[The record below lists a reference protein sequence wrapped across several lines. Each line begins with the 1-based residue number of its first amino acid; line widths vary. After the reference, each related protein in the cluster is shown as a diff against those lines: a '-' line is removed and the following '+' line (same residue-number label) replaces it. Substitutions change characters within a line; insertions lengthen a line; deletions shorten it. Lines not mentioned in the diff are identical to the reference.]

1 VEAQKQELISQFD
14 YSTLAIFRTI
24 DQFAHGTINNDNL
37 RTFLRGFPCAA
48 DLHEDDLSNWIRRFD
63 RDVDGALKF
72 YDFINALQTVT
83 NYKRDKTV
91 VLKETQNESQVG
103 EALNSGNMTMAFEKS
118 EGKGSIIGISKT
130 NQTKSTGFT
139 SNPQGNT

>member
-1 VEAQKQELISQFD
+1 
-14 YSTLAIFRTI
+14 
-24 DQFAHGTINNDNL
+24 
-37 RTFLRGFPCAA
+37 
-48 DLHEDDLSNWIRRFD
+48 
-63 RDVDGALKF
+63 VDGALKF

-91 VLKETQNESQVG
+91 VLKEVQNESQFQAG

-139 SNPQGNT
+139 SNPHGNT